1 MRGRR
6 LREESRRFALMAAF
20 WLSGMTLLRCA
31 PAGEAP
37 RSRAGSD
44 AESVWAKRRLEL
56 VDRDLAP
63 EIDDPRVLAAMRKV
77 PRHLFVPEE
86 LREFAYENRPLPIG
100 EDQTI
105 SQPFVVALMTHL
117 LKLEKGSRVLE
128 IGTGSGYQAAIL
140 AELTS
145 EVYTIE
151 ILEPLA
157 RRAAA
162 TLAELGYD
170 KVHVRVG
177 DGYRGWT
184 EAAPFDGILV
194 TCAPEEVPAP
204 LQEQLAEGGRMVI
217 PVGAPGDQELVLIVK
232 EKGRLVR
239 QAVIP
244 VRFVPMTG
252 PGVAGGAPPDSAR
265 AAEP

>member
-1 MRGRR
+1 MV
-6 LREESRRFALMAAF
+6 LMAAF

-37 RSRAGSD
+37 RSRSASE
-44 AESVWAKRRLEL
+44 AESAYARRRQEL
-56 VDRDLAP
+56 VDREIAP
-63 EIDDPRVLAAMRKV
+63 EINDRRVLDAMRRV

-105 SQPFVVALMTHL
+105 SQPFVVALMTQL
-117 LKLEKGSRVLE
+117 LRLDKHSRVLE
-128 IGTGSGYQAAIL
+128 IGTGSGYQAAVL
-140 AELTS
+140 AELTP

-157 RRAAA
+157 RHAAA

-170 KVHVRVG
+170 KVRVRTG
-177 DGYRGWT
+177 DGYRGWP

-194 TCAPEEVPAP
+194 TCAPEQVPAP

-217 PVGAPGDQELVLIVK
+217 PVGAAGNQELLLIEK
-232 EKGRLVR
+232 EGGQLVR
-239 QAVIP
+239 RAVIP

-252 PGVAGGAPPDSAR
+252 PGVSGGR
-265 AAEP
+265 AADTTAAPGLSPRDPQG